1 MLNPLN
7 SLFGRLALLM
17 VGLIVLVHGTELVL
31 VMRERGQIDAEHAK
45 RGILLAVYA
54 REHREASAAQIVNTL
69 GIHYVDVQDGV
80 VPGCPAPCN
89 AAKSPFDKTLLTKLP
104 EGSRAVSD
112 DDSGAV
118 WVRYGEASY
127 WLYLGNTLLPRSLF
141 VAGYALTLLF
151 AVMLALIGAWQFQRP
166 LRRLVEAAR
175 QFRTT
180 HMRTPVAE
188 KGPTEFRL
196 LIAGFNEMTEALV
209 RAEHE
214 RAVMLAGVAH
224 DLRAPISRM
233 MVRAEL
239 LDDNG
244 KREGFLRDAE
254 SLQRIVT
261 QFLDYSRDSDG
272 ASIRVE
278 VEEHCQGL
286 YADGECDG
294 LCVVFDLQ
302 AGSGFV
308 LPAVD
313 LDRILS
319 NLLGNVESYGA
330 GPVEISTRR
339 HARHYVLSVRDHGKG
354 IPDDRLEDVLQ
365 PFVRLDR
372 ESGGDAHCGLGLSI
386 VRKLA
391 QLNRGQ
397 VDCCNAPDGGF
408 VVNLRFPAST

>member
-188 KGPTEFRL
+188 KGPTEFRV

-233 MVRAEL
+233 IVRAEL
-239 LDDNG
+239 LDDAG

-261 QFLDYSRDSDG
+261 QFLDYSRDAGS
-272 ASIRVE
+272 ASALVD
-278 VEEHCQGL
+278 VDAHCQEL

-294 LCVVFDLQ
+294 LAVRLDLQ
-302 AGSGFV
+302 AGEGFC

-313 LDRILS
+313 VDRILS
-319 NLLGNVESYGA
+319 NLLGNVASYGA
-330 GPVEISTRR
+330 GPVDISTRR
-339 HARHYVLSVRDHGKG
+339 HTRHYVLSVRDHGKG

-386 VRKLA
+386 VRKLV
-391 QLNRGQ
+391 QMNRGQ
-397 VDCCNAPDGGF
+397 VDCCNAADGGF
-408 VVNLRFPAST
+408 VVNMRFPSP